1 MAAADFIPYLYR
13 FLKPRLP
20 NALWEGDRYGNQI
33 ALTFDDG
40 PHPQFTPPLL
50 KVLDQ
55 YDVRATFF
63 WLGSW
68 VQNYPEIAQQ
78 VYEAGH
84 QLALHSFT
92 HRPFLFQK
100 PEEIYQS
107 LKATQ
112 EAIATVCPNAP
123 IPIDVRPPYG
133 VCSAKTIQKLEQ
145 WGYRTVMWSVVPI
158 DWTEPGVEIVRQR
171 VLKHTHAGDLIVLHD
186 GSSGGQAVANCTTKI
201 LPELLG
207 KGFEFISVND
217 MWDQRM
223 SQNHVE

>member
-20 NALWEGDRYGNQI
+20 EALWEGDRRSNQV

-50 KVLDQ
+50 KVLAKYNVQ
-55 YDVRATFF
+55 ATFF

-68 VQNYPEIAQQ
+68 VKKYPEVAQQ

-84 QLALHSFT
+84 QLALHSFV
-92 HRPFLFQK
+92 HKPFLFQNLEDIRK
-100 PEEIYQS
+100 GLE
-107 LKATQ
+107 ATQ
-112 EAIATVCPNAP
+112 AAIAAACPGAP
-123 IPIDVRPPYG
+123 VPIDVRPPYG
-133 VCSAKTIQKLEQ
+133 VCSAKTIQQLNQ

-158 DWTEPGVEIVRQR
+158 DWTEPGIELVKQR
-171 VLKHTHAGDLIVLHD
+171 VLDSTQGGDLIVLHD
-186 GSSGGQAVANCTTKI
+186 GSSGGSAVAHCTEEI

-207 KGFEFISVND
+207 KGFEFISVNR
-217 MWDQRM
+217 MWAQR
-223 SQNHVE
+223 SAQNLV